1 MTPPL
6 RAALRLRSEH
16 RRAARHAAS
25 RAIAAVAL
33 VVLLS
38 GCWYGFAGGGLPPH
52 VRTVVVMPIENESPS
67 PELPLELQEALRNA
81 MRSRLGL
88 RDDTEDKAHAIVRGR
103 ITRFEPDAP
112 VAFSANPNQATSAR
126 RRLRVQVDIEIVDQ
140 VTGKTLWSRSGMT
153 ADGEYSEGSEASG
166 RKQAIERI
174 VNDVIEGAQSQW

>member
-1 MTPPL
+1 VVTSS
-6 RAALRLRSEH
+6 RRSALRSL
-16 RRAARHAAS
+16 
-25 RAIAAVAL
+25 IAGA
-33 VVLLS
+33 VLLGLG
-38 GCWYGFAGGGLPPH
+38 GCWYGFAGGGLPAH
-52 VRTVVVMPIENESPS
+52 VRTVAVMPFDNETST

-81 MRSRLGL
+81 MHSRLGL
-88 RDDTEDKAHAIVRGR
+88 RDAPEDRAHAVVRGKVMR
-103 ITRFEPDAP
+103 LELDVP

-166 RKQAIERI
+166 RKQAVERI